1 MRRALCLFFGAAVLA
16 GCAHKP
22 VPAPMPQRLVLAVQ
36 STQPEATRAAWQP
49 LADDLGRQL
58 GVPIEV
64 RTASQTETVRA
75 LADKRAD
82 VVWLSS
88 NAAID
93 AVVDADARTFAL
105 YQNVNGTR
113 GYKAVLLTRKD
124 TGIRTLDEA
133 LAPGKWRYAA
143 GAKTSTSGYVLP
155 QYFLFAPRGSS
166 PEQNFRGV
174 IYGGH
179 LPNMEALWSR
189 QVDVAINNTTDMEQ
203 FQQRV
208 PASRGAFVTLW
219 ESPLVP
225 NDVLMARADMPQAVR
240 QRIADVVL
248 HYGRTPQEKE
258 LLKRASGIEQFVPAD
273 DKLLEPVA
281 AFKFGTER
289 AQVEQDAKL
298 SPAQK
303 AQRLAQLDQRAQRFR
318 QALAK

>member
-1 MRRALCLFFGAAVLA
+1 MRAAMTFVLGTALLA
-16 GCAHKP
+16 GCAQRP
-22 VPAPMPQRLVLAVQ
+22 AVAPMPQRLVLGVQ
-36 STQPEATRAAWQP
+36 STQPEQTRAAWQP
-49 LADDLGRQL
+49 LADDLGRKL

-64 RTASQTETVRA
+64 RTASQTDTVQA
-75 LADKRAD
+75 LADKRLD

-88 NAAID
+88 SAAID

-113 GYKAVLLTRKD
+113 GYKAVLLTRTD

-166 PEQNFRGV
+166 PEQTFRGV
-174 IYGGH
+174 VYGGH

-225 NDVLMARADMPQAVR
+225 NDVLMARADMPAGVR
-240 QRIADVVL
+240 QRIADAVTR
-248 HYGRTPQEKE
+248 YGQTPQEKE
-258 LLKRASGIEQFVPAD
+258 LLKRASGIEQFVPASD
-273 DKLLEPVA
+273 RLLEPVA

-289 AQVEQDAKL
+289 AQVEQDARL

-303 AQRLAQLDQRAQRFR
+303 AQRLADLDRRAQRFK
-318 QALAK
+318 QALSN